1 MSKPN
6 AWPGRAS
13 LCPDM
18 SCSSPWWMC
27 MCECACGLITSF
39 IMHFFPAF
47 PVFTA
52 HATRHINV
60 AINFALQRHR
70 IPVCVRCPAM
80 CCCVCVCESN
90 AVHVC
95 SAFLVTTPPTMSSLR
110 SREVGTSAQIT
121 RNLFAVYVC
130 CEKQLPPTPPPFCW
144 GAANAILQGQQHGVE
159 RNANANCK
167 LHTACHLPPAQN
179 PVDPLSSPELYF
191 ILFRCLGGL

>member
-1 MSKPN
+1 
-6 AWPGRAS
+6 
-13 LCPDM
+13 
-18 SCSSPWWMC
+18 
-27 MCECACGLITSF
+27 
-39 IMHFFPAF
+39 
-47 PVFTA
+47 
-52 HATRHINV
+52 
-60 AINFALQRHR
+60 
-70 IPVCVRCPAM
+70 
-80 CCCVCVCESN
+80 
-90 AVHVC
+90 
-95 SAFLVTTPPTMSSLR
+95 MSSLR